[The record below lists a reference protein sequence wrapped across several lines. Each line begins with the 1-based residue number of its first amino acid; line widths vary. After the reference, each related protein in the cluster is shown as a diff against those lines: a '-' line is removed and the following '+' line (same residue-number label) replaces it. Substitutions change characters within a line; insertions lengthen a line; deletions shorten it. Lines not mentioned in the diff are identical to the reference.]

1 MSRRK
6 SRSAPSN
13 PENLFADDAPVTN
26 RQQKEATV
34 SRQVEKPI
42 RSRGAGAGASSQRQS
57 RYQDADQADE
67 EDQGYYQPTRA
78 IAAGTGVAAAQ
89 AARRGSQTQQ
99 RSTPPTPAPAPAPA
113 SFRTRNASSS
123 STSLTQDFDDND
135 NDNYDHDFPPHRHPI
150 QSSSSTLP
158 QKFTQYS
165 EPTDD
170 DEIPASSDIVLY
182 QCEHCS
188 RKFNPIAFNK
198 HQKICEKVFSGPKKI
213 FNMAAKR
220 LEGTG
225 AEKILKKKNQEEK
238 KNIGSRG
245 TTSRNHPNPEEIAI
259 KTKKDDWKKK
269 SEQFRQAMQASR
281 EVSQALKEGR

>member
-99 RSTPPTPAPAPAPA
+99 RSTLPTPAPAPA